1 MSLFDFL
8 RLIYRNLKML
18 AIVPV
23 VLAVT
28 VYLLTMNQAHEYKS
42 NALIYTGI
50 GSGYNIESGSN
61 SKTDYKE
68 VNAAY
73 DNLMSIIKS
82 RLTLEEVGL
91 RLLALN
97 LSQTQPGP
105 VIGKIAFDKL
115 TEVIPMEKRKEFV
128 IDNDPE
134 KTYQNI
140 LVLYQNGYPAIVQ
153 MIRGKGSYSIST
165 LQSIDTKRVKSS
177 DMISVEFSTYDPGLC
192 KNTLDV
198 LLDVFS
204 KRYLQLKEAETGNVV
219 AYFEAELS
227 KAKANLN
234 QAEDELTDFR
244 VSSRVINYGEETK
257 ALAIKKQNATEEFA
271 IKTMNLKAT
280 EAAIAELENKLEIRE
295 KMMANNLDLINK
307 KRQLGQITSEI
318 SRLQVAHAKD
328 SVLQAW
334 LITQDQIRNDI
345 EQFMMT
351 AVSQSSTKEGISGQ
365 QVVNQW
371 LDEVIKL
378 HRERVTV
385 EMFKKRLQDIDNQ
398 YDIFTPM
405 GSNIDRL
412 ERQIN
417 VYEREYLEVLH
428 GLNMSKLRQ
437 QNIEMTSQLEILDAP
452 TYPLEPEA
460 SKRGLLIIV
469 GFMVGLMGVLGSVL
483 AADLLDNSIRH
494 PERAKRTTQMD
505 VAGTLPVI
513 DEKFNK
519 KYGDLAQQV
528 TGIMAS
534 KIKLDKYSINH
545 TGATVIAGI
554 STQKGEGKSFAL
566 NLLFQEMLKS
576 GESVCLVTSQKNET
590 DTPHRYVYEQ
600 NDQFVSDRE
609 LLSKYTFQYQY
620 VLVELPAWVS
630 GKIPVHVIEHSQ
642 LILWTIRADKVW
654 STAHINM
661 KTDLEKI
668 TKVTPSLVLNGVKPH
683 FLDQVV
689 AEVPVKRNF
698 ITKWIRKIVRFELGN
713 ARIKST
719 S

>member
-18 AIVPV
+18 TIVPV
-23 VLAVT
+23 VLAAT
-28 VYLLTMNQAHEYKS
+28 VFVLTMNQTHEYRS

-61 SKTDYKE
+61 GKVDYKA

-97 LSQTQPGP
+97 LSQPQPGP
-105 VIGKIAFDKL
+105 VIGKAAFDKL
-115 TEVIPMEKRKEFV
+115 LEAIPMDKRKEFV
-128 IDNDPE
+128 ITNDAE
-134 KTYQNI
+134 NTYQNI
-140 LVLYQNGYPAIVQ
+140 LVLYQNGHPAIVQ
-153 MIRGKGSYSIST
+153 MIRGKGSYSIAK

-204 KRYLQLKEAETGNVV
+204 KRYLQLKEAETGDVV
-219 AYFEAELS
+219 AYFEAELR

-234 QAEDELTDFR
+234 RAEDELTDFR

-257 ALAIKKQNATEEFA
+257 ALAIKKQNALEEFA

-280 EAAIAELENKLEIRE
+280 EAAIAQLESKLEIRE

-318 SRLQVAHAKD
+318 SKLQVAHVDDSLVQAK
-328 SVLQAW
+328 
-334 LITQDQIRNDI
+334 LIIQEKIRNDI
-345 EQFMMT
+345 ERFMMT
-351 AVSQSSTKEGISGQ
+351 SVSQSSTKEGISGQ

-371 LDEVIKL
+371 LDEIIKL
-378 HRERVTV
+378 HREQVTV
-385 EMFKKRLQDIDNQ
+385 EMFEKRLKDIDNQ
-398 YDIFTPM
+398 YDTFTPM

-428 GLNMSKLRQ
+428 GLNLSKLRQ

-452 TYPLEPEA
+452 TYPIEPEA
-460 SKRGLLIIV
+460 SKRGLLIVV

-483 AADLLDNSIRH
+483 ATDLLDNSIRH
-494 PERAKRTTQMD
+494 PERARKTTKLD
-505 VAGTLPVI
+505 IAGALPVI
-513 DEKFNK
+513 DGKFTQ
-519 KYGDLAQQV
+519 KYGNLAEQV

-534 KIKLDKYSINH
+534 KIKLEKFSTNH

-566 NLLFQEMLKS
+566 DLLFEEMIKS
-576 GESVCLVTSQKNET
+576 GESVCLLTPEKSET
-590 DTPHRYVYEQ
+590 DIPHRYTYEQ
-600 NDQFVSDRE
+600 NEQFVSDRE
-609 LLSKYTFQYQY
+609 LLFKYNFEYQY
-620 VLVELPAWVS
+620 VLIELPAWVS
-630 GKIPVHVIEHSQ
+630 GKIPVHIIEHSHQ
-642 LILWTIRADKVW
+642 ILWTIRADKVW

-661 KTDLEKI
+661 ESDLEKI
-668 TKVTPSLVLNGVKPH
+668 TKVKPSLVINGVKPYY
-683 FLDQVV
+683 LDQVV
-689 AEVPVKRNF
+689 AEVTVRRNF
-698 ITKWIRKIVRFELGN
+698 ITKWVRKIVRFELGN
-713 ARIKST
+713 AKIKSA